1 MSRFK
6 VSFAV
11 LSRERRRV
19 VHFGVTEHL
28 TEEWTMQQMREA
40 FPWDQAP
47 RYVLLDRDAIYGKDF
62 AAMIRDMGMEEALTA
77 PRSPWQKPAQVRC
90 STTAT

>member
-11 LSRERRRV
+11 LSPERRRV
-19 VHFGVTEHL
+19 VHFGVAEQP
-28 TEEWTMQQMREA
+28 TEEWTMQQMREV

-47 RYVLLDRDAIYGKDF
+47 RYVLRDRDAIYGKDF
-62 AAMIRDMGMEEALTA
+62 AAMIRDMGM
-77 PRSPWQKPAQVRC
+77 
-90 STTAT
+90 